1 MPRRRFALIGALVL
15 VPLLA
20 FAVTRLALDG
30 NDSVVSASDTSTT
43 TTTAETTSTTTS
55 VAEST
60 TTTAPAST
68 TTSAPTATPTTLA
81 GKTATTPLPSV
92 PRPGE
97 PVAAAD
103 ARGLADQIRI
113 AETAITDPSTPP
125 AEVQKQ
131 AHLQQVAYRALVN
144 QPDRKAAVFALLD
157 PPLRAIA
164 EANVAAGGKLRSMI
178 KTPKTSLPPWRI
190 VAPAPAD
197 ELLGYYKEAE
207 AATGVPWHYLASINL
222 VETRMGRIRGDSEA
236 GAQGP
241 MQFLPSTWTQ
251 YGNGGDINS
260 NRDAIMAAARLL
272 KRNGAPGDMRNAV
285 FNYNRDTRYV
295 DAVIAYGDR
304 MAADERALL
313 GYHGWQVYYVT
324 TNGDVWLAEGYEGV
338 AA

>member
-1 MPRRRFALIGALVL
+1 MVPRRRLALIGALVAL
-15 VPLLA
+15 PLLA
-20 FAVTRLALDG
+20 FAVTRIAMDG
-30 NDSVVSASDTSTT
+30 TDTAVTTSGTSTTTPADEDPTTSTSEAPSSTTTTTTSSTT
-43 TTTAETTSTTTS
+43 TTTA
-55 VAEST
+55 
-60 TTTAPAST
+60 TAS
-68 TTSAPTATPTTLA
+68 TLA
-81 GKTATTPLPSV
+81 GKTATTPLPRV

-97 PVAAAD
+97 PVAASD

-113 AETAITDPSTPP
+113 AETAIVDPSTPP
-125 AEVQKQ
+125 IEVQNQ

-164 EANVAAGGKLRSMI
+164 EANVTAGGKLRSMI

-222 VETRMGRIRGDSEA
+222 VETRMGRIRGDSDA

-272 KRNGAPGDMRNAV
+272 KRNGAPGDMRNAI
-285 FNYNRDTRYV
+285 FNYNHDTRYV
-295 DAVIAYGDR
+295 DAVLAYGDR
-304 MAADERALL
+304 MASDERALL

-324 TNGDVWLAEGYEGV
+324 TNGDVWLAEGYD
-338 AA
+338 AQS